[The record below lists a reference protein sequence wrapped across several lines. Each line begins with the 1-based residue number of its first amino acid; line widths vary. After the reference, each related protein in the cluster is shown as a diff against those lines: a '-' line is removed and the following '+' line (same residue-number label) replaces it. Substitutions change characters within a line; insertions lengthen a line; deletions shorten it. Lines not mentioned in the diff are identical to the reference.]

1 SPREALAMDPQ
12 QRLLLETAWET
23 LERAGIDP
31 ATLRGT
37 TTGTFI
43 GASYADYGT
52 AAAPS
57 AAPGSEGHQ
66 VTGTLPSILSG
77 RVSYLFGFEGPAVTL
92 DTACSSSLVALH
104 LACQSLRN
112 GESTLALAGG
122 VSIMSTPNAFIGFSR
137 QRALAADGRCKAYS
151 DDADGMT
158 LAEGVGL
165 VLLERL
171 SDAQRNGHTVLAVV
185 RGSAINQDGASN
197 GLTAPNGPSQQ
208 RVIRQALAN
217 AGLRAADVD
226 AVEGHG
232 TGTALGDPIEAQ
244 ALLATYG
251 QNREKPLLLGSVKS
265 NIGHTQMASGVA
277 SVIKLVMAMRHGVLP
292 RTLHADTPSS
302 HVDWSS
308 GAIELLT
315 EPTAWPE
322 TGHPRRAGVSSFGL
336 SGTNVHT
343 ILEQAP
349 ATDEPQEQPD
359 AGPALVP
366 LTLSARNETALRA
379 QAARLLTLLDE
390 QPGLHLTDLAH
401 SLATTRSGL
410 ESRAAVVAHDHD
422 ELRRGLTA
430 LRDGNP
436 APGVVRG
443 TTGRGRLAFLFT
455 GQGSQ
460 RPGMGRELYE
470 RFPAFADALDAVL
483 ARIDGELD
491 RPLREL
497 LFAEDG
503 TPEADLLDHTGYA
516 QPALFALEVALFRL
530 AESWGVTPDYL
541 AGHSIGELAAAHVA
555 GVLSLDDACTLV
567 AARGRLM
574 QALPT
579 GGAMV
584 SVEATEDEITPLLT
598 AAVSIA
604 AVNGPSSVVV
614 AGDEDAVLAL
624 AARFEADGRRTK
636 RLRVS
641 HAFHSP
647 LMDAM
652 LDDFARVA
660 ASVTYNPPAIPFVSN
675 VTGRLATDE
684 QVCTPA
690 YWVRHVREA
699 VRFADG
705 IDWLAEHGVRAFV
718 ELGPDGVLSGM
729 ARASLDARPDSV
741 LIPLLRRNRPEP
753 LAITTALADAHV
765 HGVTVDWTGFFAGS
779 GTRRVELPTYAF
791 QRERFWPEAPEAVP
805 AVADPV
811 DAEFWSAVE
820 REDLASLADV
830 LDLDGATIT
839 AMVPALSSWRRRRRE
854 QSAADNWRY
863 RITWKPLATAAE
875 APAPAG
881 PWLVLAPAAART
893 DAWTRSVTDALG
905 TDSVLVE
912 VTAPDR
918 EALAGRLRELLADGT
933 RFTGVASLLALADDE
948 SVPGLP
954 DVPVCLALTATAVQ
968 AVADTGIDAPLWCLT
983 RGAVSVGRSEQVT
996 SPAQAAVWGLGRV
1009 IALEHPQRWGGLAD
1023 LPEQLDPHT
1032 LRRLAGVLASGED
1045 QVAVRASGS
1054 YGRRLAHAPAARQP
1068 ARPAYAPA
1076 GTVLV
1081 TGGTGALGGHVARWL
1096 ARSGAQ
1102 HLLLTSR
1109 RGPDAPGAGEL
1120 RTELTELGAEVTIAA
1135 CDTADRD
1142 ALTALLAAVPAD
1154 RPLTAVFHAA
1164 GVVEDGLVEDL
1175 TPHGFSA
1182 VLRAKATAAR
1192 HLHDLTQELDLAAFV
1207 LFSSTAGTIG
1217 AAGQGNYA
1225 AANAYLDALAEHRRA
1240 RGLAATSVAWG
1251 PWAGSGMVADGDGIE
1266 NRVRRGGYAPLPVDQ
1281 AVAALR
1287 HAVEHDDTTLTV
1299 ADIDWSRF
1307 ARTLAAI
1314 RPAPLVADLP
1324 EIRQSRATDGD
1335 QDIAAT
1341 PETGLRRRLAE
1352 LPEAERGRFLLD
1364 MLRTQVAAVLGHADA
1379 ARVEP
1384 DRAFRDLGFDS
1395 LTALELRN
1403 AVTAT
1408 TGLALPA
1415 SLVYDHPTMLELAAF
1430 LLAELAGTLPEAA
1443 APLPAARAD
1452 DDPIAVVGIGCRFP
1466 GDVTS
1471 PEDLWRML
1479 ADGRD
1484 GISAF
1489 PADRGW
1495 DLDALAAGASATA
1508 QGGFLTGAADF
1519 DAAFFGISPREA
1531 LAMDPQQRLLLE
1543 VSWEAL
1549 ERAGINPQ
1557 SLRGSRTGVFVG
1569 TNGQDYVNVLRA
1581 SASDVQGYA
1590 ATGNTASVMS
1600 GRLSYTLGL
1609 EGPAVTVDTACSASL
1624 VAMHW
1629 AAGALRGGECSLA
1642 LVGGAS
1648 VMSGPDSFVEFS
1660 TQGGL
1665 APDGRCKA
1673 FADGADGT
1681 AWSEGVGILVLERL
1695 SDALRNGHEVRGIVR
1710 GTAVNQDGA
1719 SNGLTAPNG
1728 PAQQQV
1734 IRHALADA
1742 GLTAADVDAV
1752 EAHGTGTTLGDPIEA
1767 QALLATYGRDRDPA
1781 QPLLLGAVKSNIGH
1795 TQAAAGMA
1803 GVIKMLMAMRH
1814 GTLPKTL
1821 HVDAPSSHVDWT
1833 TGAVRLLTDAQEWPE
1848 TGHPRR
1854 AGVSA
1859 FGVSGTN
1866 AHVIIEQ
1873 APRAAEKDTA
1883 PAPLA
1888 PAAVPWVLSGR
1899 TEEALAAQLD
1909 RLAAF
1914 TADHPAPSP
1923 ADIGRSLAETRATFP
1938 YRAVLLASADGVT
1951 EAARG
1956 TATGSPGKTA
1966 FLFSGQ
1972 GSQRLGMG
1980 RELYERFPVFAE
1992 ALDAVLAHLDTELE
2006 QPLRDVLF
2014 AEEGTP
2020 KARLLDHTGWTQ
2032 PALFAVEVAL
2042 FRLVESWGI
2051 VPDFVGGHSV
2061 GEITAAHVSGVFSLE
2076 DACRLVA
2083 ARATLMQALPAG
2095 GAMLAVQATEDEITP
2110 LLTDAVSIAAVNG
2123 PAAVVVAGDEDTV
2136 LEIGA
2141 RFEGEGRRTRLLRVS
2156 HAFHSPLMDPML
2168 GDFRRAVAALEP
2180 AAPRIPVVSNLT
2192 GALAGP
2198 DELGTPEYWVR
2209 HVRET
2214 VRFADGIRALAAAG
2228 AATFV
2233 ELGPDGVLSAM
2244 AQASAPDEALFVPV
2258 LRRDRG
2264 EEAGIVTAAAR
2275 LHVHGV
2281 PVDWQRL
2288 FDGTGARR
2296 VELPTYAFQRE
2307 RYWPQPAR
2315 PAAAGTTDPV
2325 DAEFWSAVEREDL
2338 GSLADALDLDGETV
2352 TAMVPALSTWRR
2364 RRREQS
2370 VADNWRYRTA
2380 WKPLGTPAAD
2390 GAPQGRRLVVV
2401 PDGYADDAWM
2411 SAAVAA
2417 AGTDVT
2423 CVEAGMLDRLA
2434 ADDAPYT
2441 AVVSL
2446 LAAAETAVP
2455 TGLARPGGLLS
2466 ALDDAGITA
2475 PLWCVTRAAVS
2486 TGRSERLV
2494 HAAQAAVWGE
2504 GRVAALERPDRWG
2517 GLVDLPEELDPRTA
2531 QRFAAVLGGHDGE
2544 DQLAV
2549 RATGVFV
2556 RRLVRAADAAGGSWK
2571 PSGTVL
2577 VTGGTGAMGSRVARW
2592 LAREGAAHLVLTG
2605 QGTEAA
2611 HDGLAAELAALGAA
2625 VTIADCDLAD
2635 RTALAALLAAV
2646 PEETP
2651 LTAVVLADEDSG
2663 TAGPSR
2669 WLTAPAHL
2677 DALLDGHELDAFVLF
2692 GSVAATWGVRGRTD
2706 EAAQSACLEAV
2717 ARQRR
2722 DRGATALAVAWG
2734 AWADT
2739 TEPAL
2744 AAHLRR
2750 SGLPAMATEPA
2761 LTALARAVAD
2771 GDSAV
2776 TIADVAWE
2784 TFAPAFA
2791 EPRRSPL
2798 LTDLPEARTALEAA
2812 ARDRREERSAADA
2825 LRQRLLTL
2833 PAAERTAELLGLVRD
2848 EAALVLGHPNASAV
2862 AAELPF
2868 RDLGFDSLA
2877 AVDLRGRLTTAT
2889 GLTLPATL
2897 VFDHPTPTELARHL
2911 TAELL
2916 GEPRPDTTATALPAD
2931 RPADD
2936 DPIVIVGMS
2945 CRYPGGVRSPEELWQ
2960 LVMAETDAVGE
2971 LPTDRGWDL
2980 DALVSGGRSAT
2991 GHGGFLYDA
3000 ADFDPGF
3007 FGISPREALVMD
3019 PQQRITLEAAWEAL
3033 ERAGIDPATLRGT
3046 DAGVFVGG
3054 GSGDYRPPVEI
3065 GEWQTAQSASLLSGR
3080 LAYSFGLNGPTVS
3093 VDTACSSSLVAL
3105 HLAAQAL
3112 RNGECTL
3119 ALAGGV
3125 TVMATPTGFIEF
3137 SAQGALSADGRCK
3150 AFADTAD
3157 GTGWSEGV
3165 GMLVV
3170 ERLSDARR
3178 NGHHVLAVL
3187 RGSAINQD
3195 GASNGLTAPSGPAQ
3209 QRVIRRALAVAGLA
3223 PADIDAVEAHGTG
3236 TKLGDPIEA
3245 QALLA
3250 TYGQGRDP
3258 ERPLLLGSLKS
3269 NIGHT
3274 QAAAG
3279 VGGVIKMV
3287 MALHHGVLPKTL
3299 HIDKPSTH
3307 VDWTAGAARLLTE
3320 QQTWPDAGRAR
3331 RAAVSA
3337 FGASGTNA
3345 HVILEQAPQPEED
3358 TTGTARPGATMPV
3371 LVSGRTPAALQAQA
3385 RRLLA
3390 HTEAHPGTG
3399 LTDLAHAL
3407 ATTRSAFEH
3416 RAAVVAGDRERLL
3429 AGLTAL
3435 AEGAPAPHTVDG
3447 ETLRTGKTAFLF
3459 SGQGSQRLGMGRG
3472 LYERFPAFADA
3483 LDEVLA
3489 HLDTHLDTPLRD
3501 VMWGEDA
3508 GRLEDT
3514 GFAQPALF
3522 AVEVALFRL
3531 VRSWGLRPDFVGGHS
3546 IGELAAAHAAGVFSL
3561 EDACRLVAA
3570 RAGLMSELPTGGAMV
3585 SLRATEDEVAPL
3597 LNDKVSIAAVNG
3609 PDAVVIAGDET
3620 AVTDLAGHF
3629 EAEGRKTTRLAVSHA
3644 FHSPLMDP
3652 MLDRFRRVAETL
3664 AFHEPSTPM
3673 VSNLTGAPVTAD
3685 EVCTPEYW
3693 VRHVREAVRFADGVR
3708 SLTERGVTAVLELGP
3723 DGVLSALARQTAPQ
3737 ETVAVPVLRKGHDEE
3752 TTLVTALAR
3761 LHVNGA
3767 GPDWSAFFAD
3777 TGARRAELPTYA
3789 FQHDRFWPDAK
3800 APAAPADTARSA
3812 GDHAFWE
3819 SVEREDFASLESVI
3833 GVEGDALAKVLPAL
3847 LDWRRQ
3853 QHEQS
3858 VVDGWRHRIVWKPLT
3873 GLATAR
3879 PKGTWLAVL
3888 PAGEDGD
3895 WVDGVLDALGTRV
3908 VRLEADTPDRETIAA
3923 RLRQLA
3929 DDNGTFTGVV
3939 SLLGLRETAAGSAP
3953 DGVALTSALVQALGD
3968 AGVGAPLWCLTR
3980 GAVSVARTEAPHS
3993 PAQAAVWGL
4002 GRVAALEHPERWGG
4016 LIDLPE
4022 TLDARVTEALAV
4034 VLAGRDGEDQVA
4046 VRPAAVFGRRLVP
4059 APAGRPD
4066 RQWQPDGTVLI
4077 TGGTGAL
4084 GAHVARRLAH
4094 DGVRHLLLA
4103 GRRGPDAPGAD
4114 ALRDELTAL
4123 GVRVTVAA
4131 CDVADRAQ
4139 LQGLL
4144 ADVPAEH
4151 PLTGVVHAAGVL
4163 DDGVLDRLTPE
4174 RFEAVFRSKVTS
4186 AFLLDELTRE
4196 HDLSVFALFSSAS
4209 SAVGNPGQANYAAA
4223 NAVLDA
4229 LAEARTA
4236 QGLPATSI
4244 AWGAW
4249 GGGGMAGGDRAD
4261 EAAARAGVGAMDP
4274 QLACDALW
4282 QLVREAEPTAVVAD
4296 VQPERFVRGFGAA
4309 RPSAL
4314 LRELPGYREL
4324 LAAAEAA
4331 EESRAAA
4338 DGALRDELAALP
4350 QARRLETV
4358 LDLIRTRAAHVLGH
4372 PGKDAVGAERSFRD
4386 LGVDSLGAIE
4396 LRNQLNAATG
4406 LTLTATLVF
4415 DHPTPAALAEHVLQ
4429 QLTPDE
4435 AHEPADAEEAEI
4447 RSLLSSVPLAQLRE
4461 IGVLETLLQLAG
4473 RDTSRPEPED
4483 EPGESFDEMALDDL
4497 VRAALDGQSDQ
4508 SDIDNQ

>member
-1 SPREALAMDPQ
+1 M
-12 QRLLLETAWET
+12 
-23 LERAGIDP
+23 
-31 ATLRGT
+31 
-37 TTGTFI
+37 
-43 GASYADYGT
+43 
-52 AAAPS
+52 
-57 AAPGSEGHQ
+57 
-66 VTGTLPSILSG
+66 
-77 RVSYLFGFEGPAVTL
+77 
-92 DTACSSSLVALH
+92 
-104 LACQSLRN
+104 
-112 GESTLALAGG
+112 
-122 VSIMSTPNAFIGFSR
+122 
-137 QRALAADGRCKAYS
+137 
-151 DDADGMT
+151 
-158 LAEGVGL
+158 
-165 VLLERL
+165 
-171 SDAQRNGHTVLAVV
+171 
-185 RGSAINQDGASN
+185 
-197 GLTAPNGPSQQ
+197 
-208 RVIRQALAN
+208 
-217 AGLRAADVD
+217 
-226 AVEGHG
+226 
-232 TGTALGDPIEAQ
+232 
-244 ALLATYG
+244 
-251 QNREKPLLLGSVKS
+251 
-265 NIGHTQMASGVA
+265 
-277 SVIKLVMAMRHGVLP
+277 
-292 RTLHADTPSS
+292 
-302 HVDWSS
+302 
-308 GAIELLT
+308 
-315 EPTAWPE
+315 
-322 TGHPRRAGVSSFGL
+322 
-336 SGTNVHT
+336 
-343 ILEQAP
+343 
-349 ATDEPQEQPD
+349 
-359 AGPALVP
+359 
-366 LTLSARNETALRA
+366 
-379 QAARLLTLLDE
+379 
-390 QPGLHLTDLAH
+390 
-401 SLATTRSGL
+401 
-410 ESRAAVVAHDHD
+410 
-422 ELRRGLTA
+422 
-430 LRDGNP
+430 
-436 APGVVRG
+436 
-443 TTGRGRLAFLFT
+443 
-455 GQGSQ
+455 
-460 RPGMGRELYE
+460 
-470 RFPAFADALDAVL
+470 
-483 ARIDGELD
+483 
-491 RPLREL
+491 
-497 LFAEDG
+497 
-503 TPEADLLDHTGYA
+503 
-516 QPALFALEVALFRL
+516 
-530 AESWGVTPDYL
+530 
-541 AGHSIGELAAAHVA
+541 
-555 GVLSLDDACTLV
+555 
-567 AARGRLM
+567 
-574 QALPT
+574 
-579 GGAMV
+579 
-584 SVEATEDEITPLLT
+584 
-598 AAVSIA
+598 
-604 AVNGPSSVVV
+604 
-614 AGDEDAVLAL
+614 
-624 AARFEADGRRTK
+624 
-636 RLRVS
+636 
-641 HAFHSP
+641 
-647 LMDAM
+647 
-652 LDDFARVA
+652 
-660 ASVTYNPPAIPFVSN
+660 
-675 VTGRLATDE
+675 
-684 QVCTPA
+684 
-690 YWVRHVREA
+690 
-699 VRFADG
+699 
-705 IDWLAEHGVRAFV
+705 
-718 ELGPDGVLSGM
+718 
-729 ARASLDARPDSV
+729 
-741 LIPLLRRNRPEP
+741 
-753 LAITTALADAHV
+753 
-765 HGVTVDWTGFFAGS
+765 
-779 GTRRVELPTYAF
+779 
-791 QRERFWPEAPEAVP
+791 
-805 AVADPV
+805 
-811 DAEFWSAVE
+811 
-820 REDLASLADV
+820 
-830 LDLDGATIT
+830 
-839 AMVPALSSWRRRRRE
+839 
-854 QSAADNWRY
+854 
-863 RITWKPLATAAE
+863 
-875 APAPAG
+875 
-881 PWLVLAPAAART
+881 
-893 DAWTRSVTDALG
+893 
-905 TDSVLVE
+905 
-912 VTAPDR
+912 
-918 EALAGRLRELLADGT
+918 
-933 RFTGVASLLALADDE
+933 
-948 SVPGLP
+948 
-954 DVPVCLALTATAVQ
+954 
-968 AVADTGIDAPLWCLT
+968 
-983 RGAVSVGRSEQVT
+983 
-996 SPAQAAVWGLGRV
+996 
-1009 IALEHPQRWGGLAD
+1009 
-1023 LPEQLDPHT
+1023 
-1032 LRRLAGVLASGED
+1032 
-1045 QVAVRASGS
+1045 
-1054 YGRRLAHAPAARQP
+1054 
-1068 ARPAYAPA
+1068 
-1076 GTVLV
+1076 
-1081 TGGTGALGGHVARWL
+1081 
-1096 ARSGAQ
+1096 
-1102 HLLLTSR
+1102 
-1109 RGPDAPGAGEL
+1109 
-1120 RTELTELGAEVTIAA
+1120 
-1135 CDTADRD
+1135 
-1142 ALTALLAAVPAD
+1142 
-1154 RPLTAVFHAA
+1154 
-1164 GVVEDGLVEDL
+1164 
-1175 TPHGFSA
+1175 
-1182 VLRAKATAAR
+1182 
-1192 HLHDLTQELDLAAFV
+1192 
-1207 LFSSTAGTIG
+1207 
-1217 AAGQGNYA
+1217 
-1225 AANAYLDALAEHRRA
+1225 
-1240 RGLAATSVAWG
+1240 
-1251 PWAGSGMVADGDGIE
+1251 
-1266 NRVRRGGYAPLPVDQ
+1266 
-1281 AVAALR
+1281 
-1287 HAVEHDDTTLTV
+1287 
-1299 ADIDWSRF
+1299 
-1307 ARTLAAI
+1307 
-1314 RPAPLVADLP
+1314 
-1324 EIRQSRATDGD
+1324 
-1335 QDIAAT
+1335 
-1341 PETGLRRRLAE
+1341 
-1352 LPEAERGRFLLD
+1352 
-1364 MLRTQVAAVLGHADA
+1364 
-1379 ARVEP
+1379 
-1384 DRAFRDLGFDS
+1384 
-1395 LTALELRN
+1395 
-1403 AVTAT
+1403 
-1408 TGLALPA
+1408 
-1415 SLVYDHPTMLELAAF
+1415 
-1430 LLAELAGTLPEAA
+1430 
-1443 APLPAARAD
+1443 
-1452 DDPIAVVGIGCRFP
+1452 
-1466 GDVTS
+1466 
-1471 PEDLWRML
+1471 
-1479 ADGRD
+1479 
-1484 GISAF
+1484 
-1489 PADRGW
+1489 
-1495 DLDALAAGASATA
+1495 
-1508 QGGFLTGAADF
+1508 
-1519 DAAFFGISPREA
+1519 
-1531 LAMDPQQRLLLE
+1531 
-1543 VSWEAL
+1543 
-1549 ERAGINPQ
+1549 
-1557 SLRGSRTGVFVG
+1557 
-1569 TNGQDYVNVLRA
+1569 
-1581 SASDVQGYA
+1581 
-1590 ATGNTASVMS
+1590 
-1600 GRLSYTLGL
+1600 
-1609 EGPAVTVDTACSASL
+1609 
-1624 VAMHW
+1624 
-1629 AAGALRGGECSLA
+1629 
-1642 LVGGAS
+1642 
-1648 VMSGPDSFVEFS
+1648 
-1660 TQGGL
+1660 
-1665 APDGRCKA
+1665 
-1673 FADGADGT
+1673 
-1681 AWSEGVGILVLERL
+1681 
-1695 SDALRNGHEVRGIVR
+1695 
-1710 GTAVNQDGA
+1710 
-1719 SNGLTAPNG
+1719 
-1728 PAQQQV
+1728 
-1734 IRHALADA
+1734 
-1742 GLTAADVDAV
+1742 
-1752 EAHGTGTTLGDPIEA
+1752 
-1767 QALLATYGRDRDPA
+1767 
-1781 QPLLLGAVKSNIGH
+1781 
-1795 TQAAAGMA
+1795 
-1803 GVIKMLMAMRH
+1803 
-1814 GTLPKTL
+1814 
-1821 HVDAPSSHVDWT
+1821 
-1833 TGAVRLLTDAQEWPE
+1833 
-1848 TGHPRR
+1848 
-1854 AGVSA
+1854 
-1859 FGVSGTN
+1859 
-1866 AHVIIEQ
+1866 
-1873 APRAAEKDTA
+1873 
-1883 PAPLA
+1883 
-1888 PAAVPWVLSGR
+1888 PWVLSGR
-1899 TEEALAAQLD
+1899 TEEALAAQLG

-1956 TATGSPGKTA
+1956 TASGSPGKTA

-2020 KARLLDHTGWTQ
+2020 EAQLLDHTGWTQ

-2051 VPDFVGGHSV
+2051 VPDFAGGHSV
-2061 GEITAAHVSGVFSLE
+2061 GEITAAHVAGVFSLE

-2123 PAAVVVAGDEDTV
+2123 PTAVVVAGDEDAV

-2168 GDFRRAVAALEP
+2168 GDFRRVVAALQP

-2198 DELGTPEYWVR
+2198 DELGTPAYWVR

-2214 VRFADGIRALAAAG
+2214 VRFADGIRALADAG
-2228 AATFV
+2228 ATTFV

-2244 AQASAPDEALFVPV
+2244 AQASAPDKALFVPV

-2264 EEAGIVTAAAR
+2264 EETGIVTAAAR

-2417 AGTDVT
+2417 VGTDVT

-2466 ALDDAGITA
+2466 ALDDAGISA

-2504 GRVAALERPDRWG
+2504 GRVTALERPDRWG
-2517 GLVDLPEELDPRTA
+2517 GLIDLPEELDPRTA
-2531 QRFAAVLGGHDGE
+2531 QRFAAALGGHDGE

-2605 QGTEAA
+2605 QGAEAA
-2611 HDGLAAELAALGAA
+2611 QDGLAAELAALGAA

-2706 EAAQSACLEAV
+2706 EAAQSACLEAF

-2734 AWADT
+2734 AWADI

-2750 SGLPAMATEPA
+2750 SGLPVMATEPA

-2916 GEPRPDTTATALPAD
+2916 GEPRPDTTAPALPAD

-3119 ALAGGV
+3119 ALVGGV

-3287 MALHHGVLPKTL
+3287 MAMHHGVLPKTL

-3307 VDWTAGAARLLTE
+3307 VDWTAGTARLLTE

-3358 TTGTARPGATMPV
+3358 TTGTTRPGATMPV
-3371 LVSGRTPAALQAQA
+3371 LVSGRTPAALRAQA

-3390 HTEAHPGTG
+3390 HAEANPGTG

-3652 MLDRFRRVAETL
+3652 HAGPLPARGRDPRLPRAQHADALQPHRR
-3664 AFHEPSTPM
+3664 P
-3673 VSNLTGAPVTAD
+3673 PVTAD

-3708 SLTERGVTAVLELGP
+3708 SLTERGVTTVLELGP

-3895 WVDGVLDALGTRV
+3895 WADGVLDALGTRV
-3908 VRLEADTPDRETIAA
+3908 VRLEAGTPDRETIAA

-3939 SLLGLRETAAGSAP
+3939 SLLGLRETAARQRTRRRRAHLGPRPGPGRRRCRRPAVVP
-3953 DGVALTSALVQALGD
+3953 DPRRGVRGTDRGPAQPRTGRRLGPGPGGRARTPRALGRPD
-3968 AGVGAPLWCLTR
+3968 RP
-3980 GAVSVARTEAPHS
+3980 AR
-3993 PAQAAVWGL
+3993 
-4002 GRVAALEHPERWGG
+4002 
-4016 LIDLPE
+4016 
-4022 TLDARVTEALAV
+4022 DARRTRHR
-4034 VLAGRDGEDQVA
+4034 GPRRGPGSSRDGEDQVA

-4103 GRRGPDAPGAD
+4103 RPPRPS
-4114 ALRDELTAL
+4114 
-4123 GVRVTVAA
+4123 
-4131 CDVADRAQ
+4131 
-4139 LQGLL
+4139 
-4144 ADVPAEH
+4144 
-4151 PLTGVVHAAGVL
+4151 
-4163 DDGVLDRLTPE
+4163 TPPE
-4174 RFEAVFRSKVTS
+4174 PTRSGTNS
-4186 AFLLDELTRE
+4186 PPWA
-4196 HDLSVFALFSSAS
+4196 SAS
-4209 SAVGNPGQANYAAA
+4209 PSP
-4223 NAVLDA
+4223 
-4229 LAEARTA
+4229 
-4236 QGLPATSI
+4236 PATS
-4244 AWGAW
+4244 
-4249 GGGGMAGGDRAD
+4249 
-4261 EAAARAGVGAMDP
+4261 
-4274 QLACDALW
+4274 
-4282 QLVREAEPTAVVAD
+4282 PTGYSS
-4296 VQPERFVRGFGAA
+4296 RGSS
-4309 RPSAL
+4309 RTSPPS
-4314 LRELPGYREL
+4314 
-4324 LAAAEAA
+4324 
-4331 EESRAAA
+4331 
-4338 DGALRDELAALP
+4338 
-4350 QARRLETV
+4350 
-4358 LDLIRTRAAHVLGH
+4358 TRSPASCTPPAYSTT
-4372 PGKDAVGAERSFRD
+4372 ASW
-4386 LGVDSLGAIE
+4386 
-4396 LRNQLNAATG
+4396 TG
-4406 LTLTATLVF
+4406 
-4415 DHPTPAALAEHVLQ
+4415 
-4429 QLTPDE
+4429 
-4435 AHEPADAEEAEI
+4435 
-4447 RSLLSSVPLAQLRE
+4447 
-4461 IGVLETLLQLAG
+4461 
-4473 RDTSRPEPED
+4473 
-4483 EPGESFDEMALDDL
+4483 
-4497 VRAALDGQSDQ
+4497 
-4508 SDIDNQ
+4508 